1 MDYGSL
7 KTAIQ
12 DYCQNAESTFVAH
25 INDFIIAAE
34 DKVFAAVE
42 LPSLWK
48 STTLVDLSVG
58 VAEYAIG
65 QGVVDILS
73 VRIAEDATP
82 STADYGPVR
91 YLIQKDYDFLLE
103 AYPGTSSALSTG
115 VPKYYGISFAA
126 LDSSEPDLTIRL
138 GPAPNA
144 TYPMTTTYYGKTS
157 SDSVT
162 SGSVEGN
169 TTWLSVT
176 FPDVLLYGSLVQAY
190 TFMKGEPDLIQLY
203 EKQFTEGVALVKNLA
218 ETRQESDSYRP
229 GMGAPMPPAQ
239 Q

>member
-1 MDYGSL
+1 MDYYGL

-34 DKVFAAVE
+34 DKIFAAVE

-58 VAEYAIG
+58 VAEYAVG
-65 QGVVDILS
+65 QGVVDIFS
-73 VRIAEDATP
+73 VRIAENATP

-103 AYPGTSSALSTG
+103 AYPGSSSAATTG
-115 VPKYYGISFAA
+115 VPKYYAISSASVNSGEA
-126 LDSSEPDLTIRL
+126 DLTIRL
-138 GPAPNA
+138 GPAPDG

-157 SDSVT
+157 TDSIT
-162 SGSVEGN
+162 SGSVSGN

-176 FPDVLLYGSLVQAY
+176 FPDTLLYGALVQAY
-190 TFMKGEPDLIQLY
+190 TYMKGEPELIQLY
-203 EKQFTEGVALVKNLA
+203 EKQFTEGVALLKNLA
-218 ETRQESDSYRP
+218 DTRQDSDSYRP
-229 GMGAPMPPAQ
+229 GAGMAPPPVQ
-239 Q
+239 

>member
-1 MDYGSL
+1 MNLLQL

-12 DYCQNAESTFVAH
+12 DYCQNAETTFVDH
-25 INDFIIAAE
+25 LSDFIIAAE
-34 DKVFAAVE
+34 DKVFGVVE
-42 LPSLWK
+42 LPSKWE

-58 VAEYAIG
+58 VAEYLLG
-65 QGVVDILS
+65 SGVVDVLS

-82 STADYGPVR
+82 SAVEYGPVR

-103 AYPGTSSALSTG
+103 AYPGTSTAATTG
-115 VPKYYGISFAA
+115 IPKYYGISSA
-126 LDSSEPDLTIRL
+126 SVTSTSPDLTIRL
-138 GPAPNA
+138 GPVPNG
-144 TYPMTTTYYGKTS
+144 TYPMTTTYYGKTAS
-157 SDSVT
+157 IT
-162 SGSVEGN
+162 AGGYETN

-203 EKQFTEGVALVKNLA
+203 DKQFTEGVALIKNLA
-218 ETRQESDSYRP
+218 ETRQLSDSYRS
-229 GMGAPMPPAQ
+229 GMGMPMPPVQ